1 MSMIGDYK
9 LTEKGSYYLLR
20 ARFNKRDFT
29 PNKKVPRGDM
39 IRIYDVWLKRDPRDK
54 KRLFIF
60 KTWGNSF
67 TLTAIR
73 DKTCI
78 DNLFAFND
86 YDQIKAKIHME
97 FRS

>member
-1 MSMIGDYK
+1 MLMIGDYK
-9 LTEKGSYYLLR
+9 LTEKGNYYMLR
-20 ARFNKRDFT
+20 ARFNERDFT
-29 PNKKVPRGDM
+29 PNKKVPRGD
-39 IRIYDVWLKRDPRDK
+39 IVRIYDVWLKSDPRDM
-54 KRLFIF
+54 KRLYIF

-78 DNLFAFND
+78 DNLFSFNE
-86 YDQIKAKIHME
+86 YDKIKAKIHME